1 VDTPATDRAANRRR
15 LAHTVRDTALLWA
28 VAGLIALAFAGVR
41 LLRTNAAAAW
51 PTAPG
56 VITASGIETVAV
68 PGRQIRY
75 VPAVAIAY
83 TYDVAG
89 QTFTGTAVGRDTTP
103 VVEGTAEAGR
113 LLAAYPAGAPVTVF
127 VNPNDPAEAFLETA
141 APDGLFRPGLL
152 LLGGAA
158 VVGLLAAVLRVARLS

>member
-1 VDTPATDRAANRRR
+1 VDASPRTDPAANRRR
-15 LAHTVRDTALLWA
+15 LAQTVRDMALLLA
-28 VAGLIALAFAGVR
+28 AAGLLALAFAGVR
-41 LLRTNAAAAW
+41 LLRNNAAAAW

-56 VITASGIETVAV
+56 MITASGIETVAV

-89 QTFTGTAVGRDTTP
+89 QTFTGAAVGRDTTP
-103 VVEGTAEAGR
+103 VAEGTAEAAR
-113 LLAAYPAGAPVTVF
+113 LLATYPVGAPVTVF
-127 VNPNDPAEAFLETA
+127 VNPANPAEAFLEPA

-152 LLGGAA
+152 LLAGAA
-158 VVGLLAAVLRVARLS
+158 VVGLLAAVLARAS

>member
-1 VDTPATDRAANRRR
+1 VDAPPHTDPDANRRR
-15 LAHTVRDTALLWA
+15 LAQTVRDLALLLG
-28 VAGLIALAFAGVR
+28 VAGLLALAFAGVR
-41 LLRTNAAAAW
+41 LLRSNAAAGW

-89 QTFTGTAVGRDTTP
+89 QPFTGTAVGRDTAP
-103 VVEGTAEAGR
+103 IAEGTAEADR
-113 LLAAYPAGAPVTVF
+113 LLAAYPVGAPVTLF
-127 VNPNDPAEAFLETA
+127 VNPANPAEAYLEPA
-141 APDGLFRPGLL
+141 APDNLFRPGLL
-152 LLGGAA
+152 LLAGAA
-158 VVGLLAAVLRVARLS
+158 VVGLLAAVLARPS